1 MIEQIK
7 PRRLERGHRIGIVS
21 PSYWMD
27 DAQWVCAQ
35 TLFEQ
40 RGYELVPGQT
50 QGLRD
55 FRYAGSPEQ
64 RARDIMAMFRDPT
77 IDAIICARGGY
88 GVNRVLPLLDFE
100 DIRSHPKIFV
110 GYSDITAL
118 LLSFAQNC
126 GLTAFHGPMLSS
138 CGRPCDEYNFQTLEA
153 VLSGRSDIRIAG
165 TPGCRPRVLRAGKA
179 TGQLWGGNLSLIIER
194 LGTRDQ
200 IDARGRILFIEEIGE
215 KLHAFDRMLLHLR
228 ACGKFDQVAGL
239 IVGELV
245 EMDEGETP
253 FGKSTDDIVLDVFG
267 DLDIPIV
274 SNFPC
279 GHGHC
284 QATIPVAHE
293 AELRAEADE
302 AWIHLPTSPVT

>member
-35 TLFEQ
+35 SLFEQ

-77 IDAIICARGGY
+77 IDAIVCARGGY

-153 VLSGRSDIRIAG
+153 VLSGRGDIRIAG

-179 TGQLWGGNLSLIIER
+179 TGQLWGGNLSLINER

-228 ACGKFDQVAGL
+228 PAERSIRSPAWSWANWWRWTKAKRRLARARTTSCSMCLATWIFL
-239 IVGELV
+239 S
-245 EMDEGETP
+245 
-253 FGKSTDDIVLDVFG
+253 F
-267 DLDIPIV
+267 PI
-274 SNFPC
+274 S
-279 GHGHC
+279 
-284 QATIPVAHE
+284 PVATVI
-293 AELRAEADE
+293 ARPPCR
-302 AWIHLPTSPVT
+302 WPTKRN